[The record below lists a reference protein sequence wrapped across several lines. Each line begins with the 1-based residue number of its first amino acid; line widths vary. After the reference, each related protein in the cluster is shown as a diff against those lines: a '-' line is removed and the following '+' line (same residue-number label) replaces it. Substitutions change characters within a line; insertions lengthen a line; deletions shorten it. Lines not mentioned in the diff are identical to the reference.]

1 MSHVLKGTRMNLKK
15 QFIFLVTLLFILP
28 MFWMSVSAQEEP
40 IFYYELTVD
49 GKDTVEVENGDL
61 VTVTLYLYRTDLEK
75 DYTMYAMQDEIRY
88 DNTFLELVKDSPQL
102 LDGVRTNDI
111 GVTENRR
118 EFYMSYLSFNG
129 GETWQYKTRV
139 GSVQFKVIGT
149 SGVTNITNE
158 DFRVSLPDGS
168 DSYKCDA
175 NVLKLIL
182 STECTIKFE
191 TNGGTPIDPIVAIY
205 GERIDRPEDPIREG
219 KYFVGW
225 FKDIHLTEEWD
236 FETDTV
242 TGNMTLYAKW
252 EDENLVTPDTDEGSR
267 CVICGREDLLVPNLS
282 ICWIC
287 LLILIALLIFAY
299 RALSRRNKKK
309 DKREQVEQK
318 DSREV
323 KNIQQ
328 KENDVK

>member
-1 MSHVLKGTRMNLKK
+1 MIHVLKGAHMNLKK
-15 QFIFLVTLLFILP
+15 QFIFLLTLLLILP
-28 MFWMSVSAQEEP
+28 VFCTSVSAQEEP

-61 VTVTLYLYRTDLEK
+61 VTVTLYLYRTDLEE

-102 LDGVRTNDI
+102 FDGVRTNDI

-118 EFYMSYLSFNG
+118 EFYVSYLSFAG
-129 GETWQYKTRV
+129 GETWKYKTRV
-139 GSVQFKVIGT
+139 GSLQFKVIGT

-191 TNGGTPIDPIVAIY
+191 TNGGTPIDPIVAVY
-205 GERIDRPEDPIREG
+205 GEKIDRPEDPVREG
-219 KYFVGW
+219 KHFVGW

-242 TGNMTLYAKW
+242 IGNMTLYAKW
-252 EDENLVTPDTDEGSR
+252 EDENLVNADTDEELH
-267 CVICGREDLLVPNLS
+267 CVICGREDLLVPKLPV
-282 ICWIC
+282 CWIC
-287 LLILIALLIFAY
+287 LLILVAVLILVY
-299 RALSRRNKKK
+299 TSLSRRNKKK
-309 DKREQVEQK
+309 DTHKQK
-318 DSREV
+318 QDSREA
-323 KNIQQ
+323 KNIQK
-328 KENDVK
+328 KENDTR